1 MCVNPIHL
9 KNPNYNCL
17 DNHKSVYTL
26 GNEQLIVPCGKCA
39 ECRKEQSREWAFRI
53 CDEASLHKDNCFVT
67 LTYAENP
74 QSVIKRDVQLFIKRL
89 RKHIEPV
96 KVRYY
101 CAGEYGDLR
110 GRPHYHI
117 ILFGWKPDDLEF
129 LKVTKRGENIY
140 RSKTLESL
148 WNLGFVSVGELTLE
162 SAKYT
167 ALYMQKMVKRPD
179 GQAPPFALM
188 SKSPGIGAAAFTEK
202 MLETDKVYHGGQY
215 VKVPRYYLTLAERQ
229 GFDIQPIKDLRA
241 RKQELFYRSR
251 DEFVQAQNS
260 EKKFMLDKTR
270 VKC

>member
-17 DNHKSVYTL
+17 DNHKSVYSL
-26 GNEQLIVPCGKCA
+26 GTDQLIVPCGKCA

-53 CDEASLHKDNCFVT
+53 CDEASLYVYNCFVT

-74 QSVIKRDVQLFIKRL
+74 QSVIKRDIQLFMKRL
-89 RKHIEPV
+89 RKHIEPQ

-140 RSKTLESL
+140 RSKTLENL
-148 WNLGFVSVGELTLE
+148 WNKGFVSVGDLTLE

-167 ALYMQKMVKRPD
+167 ALYMQKLVKRPY

-188 SKSPGIGAAAFTEK
+188 SKSPGIGAGRFSEK
-202 MLETDKVYHGGQY
+202 MLETDKIYHGGQY
-215 VKVPRYYLTLAERQ
+215 VKLPRYYLTLAERQ
-229 GFDIQPIKDLRA
+229 GLDIQPIKDLRA
-241 RKQELFYRSR
+241 KKQELYYRSR
-251 DEFVQAQNS
+251 DEFAQAQNK
-260 EKKFMLDKTR
+260 EKKFMLDKSR